1 MLVNE
6 VCVVVVV
13 AVVVAL
19 VLVNDL
25 VYCGTVDT
33 L

>member
-6 VCVVVVV
+6 VCVVV
-13 AVVVAL
+13 VVVAL